1 MDDRGPILEFLQQ
14 GRWFG
19 ALDPA
24 LQQLIVQRSIVVRFE
39 PGDYLIEEGSPPKGL
54 YAVLEGRVR
63 AVRRLADGRDAPVHV
78 GGKGFWC
85 GDYATLAGQPSIGSV
100 LADTRVRA
108 LFLSAAEFERI
119 VDEEPRHYRAFMAL
133 LLERYARV
141 FGSVAELHGLPSE
154 ERLRRRLE
162 SIAAALARRRSHE
175 RAGRHPV
182 VAGRAR
188 QHGRPLAATPEHAAR
203 PPRGAG
209 ADRGGLPQHPRAGLT
224 RAWPGNR
231 R

>member
-1 MDDRGPILEFLQQ
+1 MLELLQQ

-24 LQQLIVQRSIVVRFE
+24 LQQLIVQSSRVVRFE
-39 PGDYLIEEGSPPKGL
+39 PGDYLIEQGSPPKGL
-54 YAVLEGRVR
+54 YAVLDGRVR

-85 GDYATLAGQPSIGSV
+85 GEYATLAGQPSIGSV

-108 LFLSAAEFERI
+108 LILSAAEFERI
-119 VDEEPRHYRAFMAL
+119 VDKEPRHYRAFMEL

-162 SIAAALARRRSHE
+162 SIAAFWRDDVPTSGPVDLPLSQVELASMVGLSRQRLSTLLGHLEAQGRIEVGFRSIRVLHD
-175 RAGRHPV
+175 G
-182 VAGRAR
+182 
-188 QHGRPLAATPEHAAR
+188 
-203 PPRGAG
+203 
-209 ADRGGLPQHPRAGLT
+209 T
-224 RAWPGNR
+224 R
-231 R
+231 

>member
-1 MDDRGPILEFLQQ
+1 VDDRGPILELLQQ

-24 LQQLIVQRSIVVRFE
+24 LQQLILQRSRVVRFE
-39 PGDYLIEEGSPPKGL
+39 PGDCLIEEASPPKGL

-78 GGKGFWC
+78 GGRGFWC
-85 GDYATLAGQPSIGSV
+85 GEYATLAGQPSIGSAI
-100 LADTRVRA
+100 ADSRVRA

-119 VDEEPRHYRAFMAL
+119 VDEEPRHYRAFMEL

-162 SIAAALARRRSHE
+162 SIAALWRDDVPTSGPVDIPLSQLELASMVGLSRQRLSTLLGRLEAQGLIEAGFRSI
-175 RAGRHPV
+175 RVLG
-182 VAGRAR
+182 
-188 QHGRPLAATPEHAAR
+188 
-203 PPRGAG
+203 
-209 ADRGGLPQHPRAGLT
+209 
-224 RAWPGNR
+224 
-231 R
+231 